1 MRVPFHKVLETLL
14 VLKNGA
20 EAAKTDPLES
30 VVAVFDQVKED
41 LDPFDI
47 QKVQLRAFIP
57 IDGILQAIKRRQD
70 ECGRIAG
77 LIDLPVL
84 HVVLEDLNATLPSE
98 HLLVVA
104 TVLANV

>member
-1 MRVPFHKVLETLL
+1 MRVPFHEVLETLL

-20 EAAKTDPLES
+20 EAAETDPFER
-30 VVAVFDQVKED
+30 VVAVFDQVEED
-41 LDPFDI
+41 LDPFDV
-47 QKVQLRAFIP
+47 QKVQLRALISV
-57 IDGILQAIKRRQD
+57 DGILQAIKRRQD
-70 ECGRIAG
+70 ECGCVAG
-77 LIDLPVL
+77 LIDLTVL

>member
-1 MRVPFHKVLETLL
+1 MRVPFHEVLETLL

-20 EAAKTDPLES
+20 EAAETDPLKG
-30 VVAVFDQVKED
+30 VVAVFDQVEED
-41 LDPFDI
+41 LDPFDV
-47 QKVQLRAFIP
+47 QKVQLRALISV
-57 IDGILQAIKRRQD
+57 DGILHAIKRRQD
-70 ECGRIAG
+70 ERGRIAR
-77 LIDLPVL
+77 LIDLTVL